1 MSDDLLKAFN
11 TRSQDS
17 TGQAITATDIG
28 SKRGLDVVP
37 RNTSDNPLYVA
48 GSDYSILIDEP
59 TAGVMYIGK
68 AATGSAT
75 SAAVWQ
81 VKKLTESGTQT
92 SILFADGSNE
102 FTNTWDA
109 RASLTYI

>member
-1 MSDDLLKAFN
+1 MESIKAFDK
-11 TRSQDS
+11 TKDLQV
-17 TGQAITATDIG
+17 TATNVGD
-28 SKRGLDVVP
+28 KRALDVSIISG
-37 RNTSDNPLYVA
+37 NSGA
-48 GSDYSILIDEP
+48 ASDYSTLIDEP

-92 SILFADGSNE
+92 SILFADGSNS
-102 FTNTWDA
+102 FTNIWDA

>member
-1 MSDDLLKAFN
+1 MSDDLIKAFN

-17 TGQAITATDIG
+17 TGQAITATDVG
-28 SKRGLDVVP
+28 SKRGLDV
-37 RNTSDNPLYVA
+37 SIIA
-48 GSDYSILIDEP
+48 GGSSSDYSILIDEP

-92 SILFADGSNE
+92 SILFAYGSNE